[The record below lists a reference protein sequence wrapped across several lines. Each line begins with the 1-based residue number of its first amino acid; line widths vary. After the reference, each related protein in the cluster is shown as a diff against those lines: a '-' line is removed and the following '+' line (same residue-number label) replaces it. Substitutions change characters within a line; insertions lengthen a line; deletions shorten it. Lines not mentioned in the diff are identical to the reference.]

1 MDYPIRLQKD
11 GDTYLATSPDFPELA
26 TFGTDRDDALLH
38 ARDALKEAI
47 AARIATRQDVPLP
60 SPRRMARANVSSQ
73 VSAKVLLY
81 RAMREKGMRKS
92 DLARALHWKRPQVDR
107 ILDIRHATRL
117 DAMDKALRALGKRL
131 VIDATDER

>member
-1 MDYPIRLQKD
+1 MEYPIRLQKH
-11 GDTYLATSPDFPELA
+11 GDTILATSPDFPEL
-26 TFGTDRDDALLH
+26 TSFGEDRDDALRH
-38 ARDALKEAI
+38 ARDALEEAI
-47 AARIATRQDVPLP
+47 AARIASRQDVPLP
-60 SPRRMARANVSSQ
+60 SSRRMVRAPVSSQ

-117 DAMDKALRALGKRL
+117 DVMDKALRALGKRL